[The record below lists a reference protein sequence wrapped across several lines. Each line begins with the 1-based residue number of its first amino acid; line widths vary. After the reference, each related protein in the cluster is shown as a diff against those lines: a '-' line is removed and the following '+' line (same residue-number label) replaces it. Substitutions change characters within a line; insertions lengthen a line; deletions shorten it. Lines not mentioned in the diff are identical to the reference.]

1 MKKLKFITLFLLAC
15 SLMACENK
23 DVTYPV
29 DIAIQDISIRGILP
43 CFRGTSCDWL
53 WYNPASNEI
62 KLINTQEIFLTLISC
77 REDDA
82 PVIDFD
88 KYSLLY
94 FYDNT
99 CNINSSI
106 SKQLLQQTSANEYTL
121 YLDIWPSYTAV
132 AIPLIISLL
141 TEKLP
146 PNAIVTIDINYNR

>member
-1 MKKLKFITLFLLAC
+1 
-15 SLMACENK
+15 MACENK
-23 DVTYPV
+23 DQTYPV
-29 DIAIQDISIRGILP
+29 DVEIQDFS
-43 CFRGTSCDWL
+43 FRGTSCYWL
-53 WYNPASNEI
+53 LSAPNEI

-99 CNINSSI
+99 CNINSRI